1 MICGMPLLLHAAHIQ
16 THTHIVSGF
25 FVNPKYFQSHSFGA
39 FSFHS
44 KIWTKWWKKNGI
56 DNKEIDAQLLHKNKR
71 VCFRAE
77 HSEMHRTWMIP
88 IEQQKEN
95 EKKNRF
101 GCVGFSVGFVRL
113 MCHLVRQPN
122 IDTFNNKKYKYLYV
136 DGSWFHILNRSSL
149 LHTDQQRLQTI
160 HLFYLKVPKIDL
172 MCAHWHTRTHATK
185 PQIFMTSIC
194 KKDA

>member
-44 KIWTKWWKKNGI
+44 KWWKKNWI

-122 IDTFNNKKYKYLYV
+122 IDTFNNKKYKYICRWQLIPHFEQV
-136 DGSWFHILNRSSL
+136 ISSSHRSAAPSNDSSFLPESPENRFNV
-149 LHTDQQRLQTI
+149 HTLTHTHTCNQTTNI
-160 HLFYLKVPKIDL
+160 YDFYL
-172 MCAHWHTRTHATK
+172 
-185 PQIFMTSIC
+185 
-194 KKDA
+194 